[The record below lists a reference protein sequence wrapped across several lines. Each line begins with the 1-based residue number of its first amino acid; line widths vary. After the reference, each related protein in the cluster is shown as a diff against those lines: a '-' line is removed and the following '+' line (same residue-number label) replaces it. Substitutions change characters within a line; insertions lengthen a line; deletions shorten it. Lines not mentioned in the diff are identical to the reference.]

1 MAKYERMFVGNN
13 NFAGIEDMFRKDF
26 IKRVAES
33 GNTKEE
39 MIDVMKDLN
48 VIISKAMN
56 DTIDA
61 AKNPGSVD
69 MPFMDNF
76 RANYRSGAVATKDY
90 AKIKLLPGQLA
101 LAPLQL
107 SIRGA
112 KDAVP
117 AGKNGNPFK
126 RTARLERKGKQS
138 VWVVE
143 DLLTA
148 VRNEA
153 ASYAYQKL
161 SENLKTSIL
170 GDLQAYQTQ
179 DIRLHHS
186 LKFLAEAYD
195 SIMHI
200 ENGDKKGAK
209 KAIVHMS
216 RNLVRNYS
224 PASALLP
231 EAYLASK
238 YVDKKTGAERT
249 NSYYMAFTAEA
260 VNYFVDHYNPD
271 GEFEN
276 RVYKFGGGKAKVGQ
290 KIHFENGISADGF
303 YSDTKVNGD
312 FVLGIDNNIDA
323 VIRKPVKD
331 MVPAAT
337 YDDSAVFF
345 ELLTKDATQKIVEL
359 IEKART
365 AKAPFTIRYINKV
378 TGKVQSTPLYANLW
392 LIAGSTKIAE
402 LRMPHNQGGISHYE
416 NLLADKQV
424 SISHIEILPP
434 RKDQYTRTY
443 VMGSII

>member
-13 NFAGIEDMFRKDF
+13 NFAGIEDTFRKDF

-143 DLLTA
+143 DLLTS
-148 VRNEA
+148 VRNETA
-153 ASYAYQKL
+153 VYAYQKL
-161 SENLKTSIL
+161 GESLKASIL
-170 GDLQAYQTQ
+170 GDLQSYQTQ
-179 DIRLHHS
+179 DVQLYKS
-186 LKFLAEAYD
+186 LKHLAECYD
-195 SIMHI
+195 ATMHI
-200 ENGDKKGAK
+200 ENGDKKAMK
-209 KAIVHMS
+209 KAIVQMS
-216 RNLVRNYS
+216 RNLIRNNS
-224 PASALLP
+224 RADSRNLFQ
-231 EAYLASK
+231 EAYLASQYTDRK
-238 YVDKKTGAERT
+238 SNSVRT
-249 NSYYMAFTAEA
+249 NSYYMAFTHEA
-260 VNYFVDHYNPD
+260 ANYFVGKYNPD
-271 GEFEN
+271 GMFEN
-276 RVYKFGGGKAKVGQ
+276 RIYKFGGGKARVGQ
-290 KIHFENGISADGF
+290 RITFVNGISEDGF
-303 YSDTKVNGD
+303 YAETKVNGTYT
-312 FVLGIDNNIDA
+312 LEINNDLQA
-323 VIRKPVKD
+323 VIRKPVVD
-331 MVPAAT
+331 MIPDAE
-337 YDDSAVFF
+337 YDDSVIFMQLMDKDVEAAVG
-345 ELLTKDATQKIVEL
+345 L
-359 IEKART
+359 IEKARA
-365 AKAPFTIRYINKV
+365 AKARFGIRYYKPA
-378 TGKVQSTPLYANLW
+378 GALHDNLW
-392 LIAGSTKIAE
+392 LVAGKTPIARIAN
-402 LRMPHNQGGISHYE
+402 PSNKGGRSRYE
-416 NLLADKQV
+416 TMIANRFV
-424 SISHIEILPP
+424 SIDQIEILPP
-434 RKDQYTRTY
+434 RKQGDVTRAFA
-443 VMGSII
+443 VGHIVK

>member
-13 NFAGIEDMFRKDF
+13 NFAGIEDTFRKDF

-143 DLLTA
+143 DLLTS
-148 VRNEA
+148 VRNETA
-153 ASYAYQKL
+153 VYAYQKL
-161 SENLKTSIL
+161 GESLKTSIL
-170 GDLQAYQTQ
+170 GDLQSYQTQ
-179 DIRLHHS
+179 DVQLYKS
-186 LKFLAEAYD
+186 LKHLAECYD
-195 SIMHI
+195 AVMHI
-200 ENGDKKGAK
+200 ENGDKKAMK
-209 KAIVHMS
+209 KAIVQMS
-216 RNLVRNYS
+216 RNLVRNNS
-224 PASALLP
+224 RVDSRNLFQ
-231 EAYLASK
+231 EAYLASQYTDRK
-238 YVDKKTGAERT
+238 SNSVRT
-249 NSYYMAFTAEA
+249 NSYYMAFTHEA
-260 VNYFVDHYNPD
+260 ANYFVGKYNPD
-271 GEFEN
+271 GMFEN
-276 RVYKFGGGKAKVGQ
+276 RIYKFGGGKARVGQ
-290 KIHFENGISADGF
+290 RITFVNGISEDGF
-303 YSDTKVNGD
+303 YAETKVNGTYT
-312 FVLGIDNNIDA
+312 LEINNDLQA
-323 VIRKPVKD
+323 VIRKPVVD
-331 MVPAAT
+331 MIPDAE
-337 YDDSAVFF
+337 YDDTVVFMQLMDKDIEAAVG
-345 ELLTKDATQKIVEL
+345 L
-359 IEKART
+359 IEKARA
-365 AKAPFTIRYINKV
+365 AKARFGIRYYKPAGALHDNMWLVAGKTPIARIANPSNKGGRSRYE
-378 TGKVQSTPLYANLW
+378 TMIANCF
-392 LIAGSTKIAE
+392 
-402 LRMPHNQGGISHYE
+402 
-416 NLLADKQV
+416 V
-424 SISHIEILPP
+424 SIDQIEILPP
-434 RKDQYTRTY
+434 RKQGDVVRAFA
-443 VMGSII
+443 VGHIVK